1 MKCVG
6 NNFCVI
12 PKNQWLPKSAA
23 HISSNNSESTN
34 HISLTR
40 TDNCYCRLSKNTTLK
55 EYLQE
60 NQRINYISGMVYA
73 FKSKVRIIYAATY
86 IVDGT
91 VSNRL

>member
-40 TDNCYCRLSKNTTLK
+40 TDNCYCRLSILSYV
-55 EYLQE
+55 E
-60 NQRINYISGMVYA
+60 RIFA
-73 FKSKVRIIYAATY
+73 RKSTNKLYFWYGVR
-86 IVDGT
+86 
-91 VSNRL
+91 L